1 MSKNTAKKVFISAIL
16 ITGLSFISYADCP
29 QKDPPNI
36 FVNGDAKIS
45 VPADRAQITLSV
57 VSTAEN
63 PQDAIDATRT
73 KMNSLIDAVG
83 KLGLDK
89 TEYKTSAY
97 NLSPNWAPQPRNPK
111 PDWKPQIISYTMT
124 NSLDI
129 KTTKLDLVGKVIQ
142 TALNSGT
149 NQIDRIYFDLS
160 DQQKYNAEVIQKA
173 VKSAMSDAKAA
184 SEASEVKLGKIL
196 SINVNNAYMS
206 GNNDYGR
213 GVFMAKMSSDSME
226 GSASAPASNIAA
238 GDVTLS
244 ASVSL
249 KIQIEQ

>member
-1 MSKNTAKKVFISAIL
+1 MFKSPMKKVFISAVL
-16 ITGLSFISYADCP
+16 MASLSFVTYADCP
-29 QKDPPNI
+29 QQDPPNI
-36 FVNGDAKIS
+36 FVNGNAKIS
-45 VPADRAQITLSV
+45 VPADRVQVTLSV
-57 VSTAEN
+57 VSTSEN
-63 PQDAIDATRT
+63 PQGAIDSTRS
-73 KMNSLIDAVG
+73 KMNSLIDAVS

-89 TEYKTSAY
+89 NEYKTSAY
-97 NLSPNWAPQPRNPK
+97 NLSPNWAPQPKNPK

-129 KTTKLDLVGKVIQ
+129 KTTKLDLVGKIIQ
-142 TALNSGT
+142 TALNNGT

-160 DQQKYNAEVIQKA
+160 DEQKYNAEVIQKA

-184 SEASEVKLGKIL
+184 SEASSVKLGKIL

-213 GVFMAKMSSDSME
+213 GVFAAKMSSDSME
-226 GSASAPASNIAA
+226 GSAQMSNIAA

-244 ASVSL
+244 ASVSI